1 MWGAKAPISEMKPQ
15 RITGIILHHTGTQRN
30 PAVRLEDKMRGLQ
43 SFSQR
48 PGRVSATYSKPAWPD
63 VPYHFYVDAGG
74 RIAEGR
80 DIIFAGDTNTKYDTS
95 GYIQIVIEGDFEKES
110 PDPAQ
115 LVALRELLVW
125 LLVSWKI
132 PNDAISTH
140 KDHAP
145 TDCPGK
151 NFLTL
156 LPAVLA
162 EVVQARR

>member
-1 MWGAKAPISEMKPQ
+1 MFPTTSMLT
-15 RITGIILHHTGTQRN
+15 R
-30 PAVRLEDKMRGLQ
+30 
-43 SFSQR
+43 
-48 PGRVSATYSKPAWPD
+48 
-63 VPYHFYVDAGG
+63 GG

-156 LPAVLA
+156 LPA
-162 EVVQARR
+162 RRGSAGETLRAGK